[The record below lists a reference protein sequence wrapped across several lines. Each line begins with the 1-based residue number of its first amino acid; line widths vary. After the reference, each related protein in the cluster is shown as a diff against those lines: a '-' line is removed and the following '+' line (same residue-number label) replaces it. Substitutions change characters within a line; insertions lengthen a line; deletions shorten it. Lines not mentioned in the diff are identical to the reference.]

1 MCICTDAEYI
11 KEGWHKICIIKVL
24 FDYWLRHLLSQALS
38 GVSFDKNR
46 PSRIR
51 VLLVCEFFYS
61 EDILWRLPTLLKR
74 WKMTKRNSFVAPSC
88 LWLTSKPHSGD
99 YYKIFHK
106 ELYIYIKK
114 AKAKDQEMIVLS
126 AIFFTLWQFCSH
138 QFPALTLLKGRL
150 DWIAEMCHHYQTKC
164 SIARCTGPLLGA
176 PCWTKKAR
184 NLAQIRCRISSMKNH
199 HWKSWILKSRSWDS
213 RHIPNSNDKDN
224 WGQKYLNL
232 HCMIICNAIRCS
244 HDQCLIYKT
253 YWPI

>member
-1 MCICTDAEYI
+1 MKIFSGACRHYWKDEKWRKEILLLHLPAFGLLLNHTAGIIIRYSIKNYI
-11 KEGWHKICIIKVL
+11 KTIE
-24 FDYWLRHLLSQALS
+24 
-38 GVSFDKNR
+38 
-46 PSRIR
+46 
-51 VLLVCEFFYS
+51 
-61 EDILWRLPTLLKR
+61 
-74 WKMTKRNSFVAPSC
+74 
-88 LWLTSKPHSGD
+88 
-99 YYKIFHK
+99 
-106 ELYIYIKK
+106 
-114 AKAKDQEMIVLS
+114 AKAQEMIVLS

-164 SIARCTGPLLGA
+164 SIARCTGPLSGA